1 MAYFVDVLLPLPL
14 SRNYTYA
21 INTDEAKFIKSGMRI
36 AVPLGKS
43 KIVTGLA
50 VHVHQ
55 NEPVYETKEIYQI
68 LDNEPLVTAHQ
79 LHFWQWIA
87 GYYLCTPG
95 EVMRAALPGILL
107 LESETRLVY
116 KGISLDKSQLTDD
129 EYLLTEAFEMQ
140 PGLKLD
146 EIAAILNKKNI
157 MPVVKSLIEK
167 GGIEVDEVIQE
178 SYKPKSEAYLSL
190 HPQFDN
196 SEDIHALLD
205 KLQRAER
212 QRETFMAFLAEFQK
226 HKKPVLK
233 KVLLKNA
240 THRQA
245 ALHKLIKNNILVENQ
260 VQTDRIIFENQP
272 ILQPKALNQ
281 EQQKAL
287 EQIKNVFDEK
297 KVCLLHGVTS
307 SGKTEVYVKLITEAL
322 NRGEQVLYLV
332 PEIALTT
339 QLVMRLQAY
348 FGDSVTVYH
357 SKYNSGE
364 RVEVWKKV
372 LEQSFKGQI
381 VVGARSAVF
390 LPFKQLGLIVVD
402 EEHETSYKQFEP
414 SPRYNARDAAIF
426 LGTKWGSRVVLGT
439 ATPSVESYSNALTG
453 KYRLVEL
460 QNRFGDFDAPE
471 IQCIDLRIAYKKKQ
485 MSGHFS
491 KTLLQA
497 IGETLDK
504 HKKVILF
511 KNRRGFAPVL
521 ECQACGYVPY
531 CPNCDVS
538 LTYHHNNRQLKCHYC
553 SFNETKQNR
562 CTACGS
568 LEILNKGFGTEQV
581 EEELKQLFPKANIGR
596 MDSDTTRGK
605 KSFEKLIKKFEEG
618 EIQILVG
625 TQMISK
631 GLSFSDVGLVGI
643 MQADDLLHHP
653 DFRAH
658 ERCFQMLSQVGGR
671 VGRGDLRGR
680 VLIQTFSPEHPVLN
694 YVMEIDYKSLYQ
706 SQIEQRKEFAYPPFK
721 KIIKV
726 ILKHKNYQK
735 IDQAAKWMAKGLQ
748 KIEETVVLG
757 PDTPEIGRIRNEHIK
772 QIILKINS
780 TIEMAQ
786 QKKYVFYLK
795 DKLQASSEYRSVKII
810 LDVDAY

>member
-1 MAYFVDVLLPLPL
+1 MLYFVDVLLPLPL

-21 INTDEAKFIKSGMRI
+21 INADEAKFIKPGMRI

-50 VHVHQ
+50 IQIHQ
-55 NEPVYETKEIYQI
+55 NEPEYETKEIYQI
-68 LDNEPLVTAHQ
+68 LDNEPLVTTHQ
-79 LHFWQWIA
+79 LDFWHWIA
-87 GYYLCTPG
+87 EYYLCTKG

-116 KGISLDKSQLTDD
+116 KGVTIDKTQLTDD
-129 EYLLTEAFEMQ
+129 EYMLMEAFEMQ
-140 PGLKLD
+140 PWLKLAD
-146 EIAAILNKKNI
+146 ITAILNKKNI

-167 GGIEVDEVIQE
+167 GCLEVDEVIQE
-178 SYKPKSEAYLSL
+178 SYKPKTEAYLSL

-196 SEDIHALLD
+196 NIDFQHLLE

-212 QRETFMAFLAEFQK
+212 QRETFLAFLSEYQK

-233 KVLLKNA
+233 KSILKDSQ
-240 THRQA
+240 HRHA
-245 ALHKLIKNNILVENQ
+245 ALQKLIEKEILTETQ
-260 VQTDRIIFENQP
+260 VQTDRVIFENQP
-272 ILQPKALNQ
+272 ILQAKTLNLEQ
-281 EQQKAL
+281 EKAL
-287 EQIKNVFDEK
+287 EQIKGCFAEQ

-307 SGKTEVYVKLITEAL
+307 SGKTEVYVKLITEAI

-348 FGDSVTVYH
+348 FGDAVAVYH
-357 SKYNSGE
+357 SKYNFGE

-372 LEQSFKGQI
+372 LEKSAKGQI

-390 LPFKQLGLIVVD
+390 LPFRQLGLIVVD

-414 SPRYNARDAAIF
+414 APRYNARDVAIY
-426 LGTKWGSRVVLGT
+426 LGSKWKSRVLLGT
-439 ATPSVESYSNALTG
+439 ATPSIESYYNTQSG

-460 QNRFGDFDAPE
+460 LNRFGNFESPE
-471 IQCIDLRIAYKKKQ
+471 IEFIDLRLAYKRKQ
-485 MSGHFS
+485 MNGHFS
-491 KTLLQA
+491 KILQQA
-497 IGETLDK
+497 IGEALDK
-504 HKKVILF
+504 NEKVILF

-521 ECQACGYVPY
+521 ECQSCGYVPY

-553 SFNETKQNR
+553 SYNETKQNR

-568 LEILNKGFGTEQV
+568 LEVLNKGFGTEQV
-581 EEELKQLFPKANIGR
+581 EEELKQLFPKAHVGR

-618 EIQILVG
+618 DIQILVG
-625 TQMISK
+625 TQMVSK

-643 MQADDLLHHP
+643 MQADDLLHQP

-658 ERCFQMLSQVGGR
+658 ERCYQMLSQVGGR

-680 VLIQTFSPEHPVLN
+680 VLIQTFSPEHPILN
-694 YVMEIDYKSLYQ
+694 FVQAGDYHTLYQ
-706 SQIEQRKEFAYPPFK
+706 SQIAQRQEFAYPPYK
-721 KIIKV
+721 KIIKI

-735 IDQAAKWMAKGLQ
+735 VDLASKWMAKGLE
-748 KIEETVVLG
+748 KVEDTVVLG

-772 QIILKINS
+772 QLILKLHPTNDL
-780 TIEMAQ
+780 AR
-786 QKKYVFYLK
+786 QKKYLFYLK
-795 DKLQASSEYRSVKII
+795 DKLQASSDYKSVKII
-810 LDVDAY
+810 LDTDAY

>member
-1 MAYFVDVLLPLPL
+1 MLYFVDVLLPLPL
-14 SRNYTYA
+14 TRHYTYA
-21 INTDEAKFIKSGMRI
+21 INADEAKFIKPGMRI

-50 VHVHQ
+50 IQIHQ
-55 NEPVYETKEIYQI
+55 TEPIYETKEIYQI
-68 LDNEPLVTAHQ
+68 LDNEPLVTTHQ
-79 LHFWQWIA
+79 LDFWHWIA
-87 GYYLCTPG
+87 EYYLCTVG

-116 KGISLDKSQLTDD
+116 KGVTVDKTQLTDD
-129 EYLLTEAFEMQ
+129 EYLLMEAFEMQ
-140 PGLKLD
+140 PGLKLED
-146 EIAAILNKKNI
+146 ITAILNKKNI

-167 GGIEVDEVIQE
+167 GCLEVDEVIQE
-178 SYKPKSEAYLSL
+178 SYKPKTEAYLSL

-196 SEDIHALLD
+196 SFDFQHLLE

-212 QRETFMAFLAEFQK
+212 QRETFLAFLSEYQK

-233 KVLLKNA
+233 KFITQKA

-245 ALHKLIKNNILVENQ
+245 ALQKLIEKEILTETQ

-272 ILQPKALNQ
+272 ILQPKALNKEQ
-281 EQQKAL
+281 ERAMV
-287 EQIKNVFDEK
+287 QIKNGFAEN

-307 SGKTEVYVKLITEAL
+307 SGKTEVYVQLIKEAI

-348 FGDSVTVYH
+348 FGDAVAVYH
-357 SKYNSGE
+357 SKYNFGE

-372 LEQSFKGQI
+372 LEKSAKGQI

-390 LPFKQLGLIVVD
+390 LPFRQLGLIIVD

-414 SPRYNARDAAIF
+414 APRYNARDAAIY
-426 LGTKWGSRVVLGT
+426 LGSKRKSRVLLGT
-439 ATPSVESYSNALTG
+439 ATPSIESYYNAQSG

-460 QNRFGDFDAPE
+460 LNRFGNFESPE
-471 IQCIDLRIAYKKKQ
+471 IEFIDLRLAYKRKQ
-485 MSGHFS
+485 MNWHFS
-491 KTLLQA
+491 KILQQA
-497 IGETLDK
+497 IGEALDK
-504 HKKVILF
+504 SEKVILF

-521 ECQACGYVPY
+521 ECQSCGYVPY

-553 SFNETKQNR
+553 SYNETKQNR

-568 LEILNKGFGTEQV
+568 LEVLNKGFGTEQV
-581 EEELKQLFPKANIGR
+581 EEELKQLFPKANVGR

-625 TQMISK
+625 TQMVSK

-643 MQADDLLHHP
+643 MQADDLLHQP

-658 ERCFQMLSQVGGR
+658 ERCYQMLSQVGGR

-680 VLIQTFSPEHPVLN
+680 VLIQTFSPEHPILN
-694 YVMEIDYKSLYQ
+694 FVQAGDYHTLYQ
-706 SQIEQRKEFAYPPFK
+706 SQIAQRQEFAYPPYK
-721 KIIKV
+721 KIIKI

-735 IDQAAKWMAKGLQ
+735 VDLASKWMAKGLE
-748 KIEETVVLG
+748 KAEDTVVLG

-772 QIILKINS
+772 QLILKLHP
-780 TIEMAQ
+780 TTDLAR
-786 QKKYVFYLK
+786 QKKYLFYLK
-795 DKLQASSEYRSVKII
+795 DKLQASSDYKSVKII
-810 LDVDAY
+810 LDADAY